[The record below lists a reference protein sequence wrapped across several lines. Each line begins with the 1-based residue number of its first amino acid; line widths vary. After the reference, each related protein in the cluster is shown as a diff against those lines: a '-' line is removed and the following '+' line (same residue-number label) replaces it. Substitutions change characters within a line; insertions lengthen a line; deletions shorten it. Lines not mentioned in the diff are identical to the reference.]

1 MYKHLTNYNDGW
13 MGLIGQQGKK
23 KKDKAEELIQEV
35 DENSRKGGDQG

>member
-1 MYKHLTNYNDGW
+1 MSKHLTNYNDGW
-13 MGLIGQQGKK
+13 MGLIGQQGK